1 MITKKEFIARII
13 LILLCLCIGV
23 GCYVYMNQSYDPL
36 ARYEYADDSNRDII
50 LEYLDNNDINYLINQ
65 HLKPE
70 DFMDFIQEDG
80 FELKNTLYYKEAK
93 EIQDTDN
100 GYIIHFVNRFRK
112 YFSLDSLKD
121 LLTYYSYLDLTT
133 FYETELS
140 VHTKLS
146 LVSNPTVSTLVLSN
160 ERTVY
165 KYTPSNL
172 VEFNGYMV
180 QSCMVED
187 LQNLLDSYRSVMN
200 DLDNMDVTG
209 GYLSYEDLLQ
219 AYVSASENS
228 EYVDRYMLNAGMN
241 EQQLGY
247 TITLSGNDEWIQ
259 LLLAQENV
267 NEDFD
272 YTILNESLTEEMK
285 QRIEWLEENA
295 YRYGFVIR
303 YPANGYKETAHWY
316 LPFTLRYV
324 GKVNAKKM
332 QDANKCMEQISLSS
346 DMK

>member
-1 MITKKEFIARII
+1 
-13 LILLCLCIGV
+13 
-23 GCYVYMNQSYDPL
+23 
-36 ARYEYADDSNRDII
+36 
-50 LEYLDNNDINYLINQ
+50 
-65 HLKPE
+65 
-70 DFMDFIQEDG
+70 
-80 FELKNTLYYKEAK
+80 
-93 EIQDTDN
+93 
-100 GYIIHFVNRFRK
+100 
-112 YFSLDSLKD
+112 
-121 LLTYYSYLDLTT
+121 
-133 FYETELS
+133 
-140 VHTKLS
+140 
-146 LVSNPTVSTLVLSN
+146 
-160 ERTVY
+160 
-165 KYTPSNL
+165 
-172 VEFNGYMV
+172 
-180 QSCMVED
+180 MVED
-187 LQNLLDSYRSVMN
+187 LQNLFDSYSSVAN
-200 DLDNMDVTG
+200 DLDTMDITS

-228 EYVDRYMLNAGMN
+228 EYVDRYMLSAGMN

-303 YPANGYKETAHWY
+303 YPVNGYKETTHWY

-332 QDANKCMEQISLSS
+332 HDTNKCMEQISLSS